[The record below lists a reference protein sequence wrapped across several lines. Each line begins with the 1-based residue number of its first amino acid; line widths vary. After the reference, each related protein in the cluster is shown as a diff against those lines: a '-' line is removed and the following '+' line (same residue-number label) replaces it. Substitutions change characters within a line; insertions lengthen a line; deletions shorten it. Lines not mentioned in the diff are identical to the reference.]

1 VGGKLFGSAAGDQPF
16 DHLAGADAIN
26 IGDDPAQ
33 FDPGIIEQ
41 LVRAVFFS
49 SRDRR

>member
-1 VGGKLFGSAAGDQPF
+1 VGGEFLGCAAGDQPF

-33 FDPGIIEQ
+33 FDPGIVEQ
-41 LVRAVFFS
+41 VFFS
-49 SRDRR
+49 NCGCR